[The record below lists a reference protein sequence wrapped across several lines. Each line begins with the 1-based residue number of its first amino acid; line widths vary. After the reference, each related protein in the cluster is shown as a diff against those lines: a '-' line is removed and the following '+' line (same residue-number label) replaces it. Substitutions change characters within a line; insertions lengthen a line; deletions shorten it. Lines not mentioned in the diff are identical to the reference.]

1 MLLSPVNPSDLNFV
15 HGTYH
20 AALERVIWNQRRP
33 DGDNRVYY
41 DPPRTNPCPTP
52 PYALGGEGVGIVD
65 ACGSGFL
72 ARRLRGQRVAI
83 AGGPP
88 NGTWQEYTLADA
100 KRAVVVPE
108 SVPDEQAAMFFV
120 NPITAYV
127 LVREVLRVRRG
138 EWVLVT
144 AAGSALGKSVV
155 RLGRRDGF
163 RTICVVRSGANSA
176 ELAALGADAVVETD
190 RQDPVAEVARITGDR
205 GVPHAL
211 DCVGGELAGLV
222 VRCLGLGGRLVIY
235 GTLGN
240 SPLQIPG
247 RDLMMP
253 AAQVSGF
260 LLPVW
265 MAQQSPLKL
274 LGMLRAVRR
283 LTVEGLFRTEVRETY
298 PLEQVQAAIAASL
311 APGRTG
317 KVMLRLG
324 ERTPTDHLRQTTSF
338 AECLRQWI
346 GITTGRQSGGGCTEA
361 EAPETTVGTEIANW
375 LPKSRRALPEIVL
388 ATSPTRSQRFSCDT
402 LLSFIFI
409 NSTVSMPR
417 GAVK

>member
-1 MLLSPVNPSDLNFV
+1 
-15 HGTYH
+15 
-20 AALERVIWNQRRP
+20 
-33 DGDNRVYY
+33 
-41 DPPRTNPCPTP
+41 
-52 PYALGGEGVGIVD
+52 
-65 ACGSGFL
+65 
-72 ARRLRGQRVAI
+72 
-83 AGGPP
+83 
-88 NGTWQEYTLADA
+88 
-100 KRAVVVPE
+100 
-108 SVPDEQAAMFFV
+108 
-120 NPITAYV
+120 
-127 LVREVLRVRRG
+127 
-138 EWVLVT
+138 
-144 AAGSALGKSVV
+144 
-155 RLGRRDGF
+155 LGRRDGF

-176 ELAALGADAVVETD
+176 ELASLGADAVVETD
-190 RQDPVAEVARITGDR
+190 RQDLVVEVARITGDR

-338 AECLRQWI
+338 AE
-346 GITTGRQSGGGCTEA
+346 
-361 EAPETTVGTEIANW
+361 
-375 LPKSRRALPEIVL
+375 
-388 ATSPTRSQRFSCDT
+388 
-402 LLSFIFI
+402 
-409 NSTVSMPR
+409 
-417 GAVK
+417 